1 MSQLPPQS
9 KPSEGFRRDLE
20 TSRAWASELLD
31 LAYDAIFVRGFRDRR
46 ITFWNQGAED
56 TYGWS
61 RGEALGRIPAEL
73 LKTNYPVP
81 LEEIEWELLATGHWE
96 GELVQLHRSGRT
108 VTVAGRWAL
117 RRDRDG
123 EPLEILEIN
132 RDVTSQ
138 RNYERELRESEAR
151 FRLLVDRVYDYAIF
165 MLDPRGYVIT
175 WNTGARRIVGYTATE
190 IIGHHISV
198 FYPPEEV
205 VTGKPQRALAH
216 AASEGH
222 WEEDGWRVRKD
233 GARFWANVVITAL
246 RDDSGALTGFAKVTR
261 DMTERRRRE
270 QERLESERA
279 RVTRF
284 REQAERMEEL
294 ERAKSNFLNLVSHEL
309 RSPLS
314 VLRGYLSMFEEG
326 SLGALTATGRRVLP
340 VLSAK
345 VEEMSRLV
353 NQLLE
358 LARLEDRRLILKRER
373 VDLRDVVREAATR
386 VRPQAA
392 AEHSFAVT
400 TGSEPVLVTGDF
412 ERLTMV
418 VENLLGNAV
427 KYSPEGGTIGAN
439 VGRSGGDAVVTVSDE
454 GVGIEPEQ
462 MKTLFTRFGRIITSE
477 TSNIPGTGLG
487 LFLCKQYVELHGGK
501 IEVESEPGRG
511 SRFTVALPAA
521 A

>member
-1 MSQLPPQS
+1 M
-9 KPSEGFRRDLE
+9 
-20 TSRAWASELLD
+20 
-31 LAYDAIFVRGFRDRR
+31 
-46 ITFWNQGAED
+46 
-56 TYGWS
+56 
-61 RGEALGRIPAEL
+61 
-73 LKTNYPVP
+73 
-81 LEEIEWELLATGHWE
+81 
-96 GELVQLHRSGRT
+96 
-108 VTVAGRWAL
+108 
-117 RRDRDG
+117 
-123 EPLEILEIN
+123 
-132 RDVTSQ
+132 
-138 RNYERELRESEAR
+138 
-151 FRLLVDRVYDYAIF
+151 YDYAIF
-165 MLDPRGYVIT
+165 MLDPRGYVMT
-175 WNTGARRIVGYTATE
+175 WNSGARRINGYTATE
-190 IIGHHISV
+190 IIGHHMSV
-198 FYPPEEV
+198 FYPPEDV
-205 VTGKPQRALAH
+205 VTGKPQRALAQ

-233 GARFWANVVITAL
+233 GARLWANVVITAL

-270 QERLESERA
+270 LERLETDRA
-279 RVTRF
+279 QVTRF
-284 REQAERMEEL
+284 REHAERMEEL

-386 VRPQAA
+386 VRQQAG
-392 AEHSFAVT
+392 AEDSLKVT

-412 ERLTMV
+412 ERLTTV
-418 VENLLGNAV
+418 VENLLGNAI
-427 KYSPEGGTIGAN
+427 KYSPEGGTIGAD
-439 VGRSGGDAVVTVSDE
+439 VGRRDGSAVVTVSDE

-477 TSNIPGTGLG
+477 TSHIPGTGLG

-511 SRFTVALPAA
+511 SRFTVALPTAA
-521 A
+521 